1 MTDTTT
7 VETTA
12 DGTSSVMLTSGG
24 GWEAEA
30 GRLALVPNWYP
41 PELVE
46 RPMLLV
52 SDQLLGLAPY
62 PEPLS
67 VADTG
72 STSEMNRVVVE
83 TAVLVA
89 TTGVTVKVKGAVEW
103 IEAADPFPG
112 VPVSMSGKV
121 DV

>member
-1 MTDTTT
+1 M
-7 VETTA
+7 
-12 DGTSSVMLTSGG
+12 
-24 GWEAEA
+24 
-30 GRLALVPNWYP
+30 ALVPNWYP

-67 VADTG
+67 VGDTG

-89 TTGVTVKVKGAVEW
+89 TTGITVKVKGAEEW